1 MIDTLIFDMDG
12 LLIDSEPYWKL
23 AEKEVFGELGL
34 NLNDELLRQVMGF
47 RLSEVVSHWYHFK
60 PWPSPDFIKTEQDVL
75 ECVKQLI
82 HDHADAMPGVYETLA
97 ASKSKG
103 YKMALASS
111 SAMSLIEVVVE
122 KLKIKDYFSHL
133 ISAESD
139 EYGKP
144 HPGIFIRTAAIMN
157 SKPANCLVIEDSV
170 NGMIAAKA
178 ARMQCLVVPEPEKFE
193 DGRFELADYK
203 MRSLTEFNLQHIC
216 LD

>member
-23 AEKEVFGELGL
+23 AEKKVFGKLGL
-34 NLNDELLRQVMGF
+34 NLDDELLRQVMGF
-47 RLSEVVSHWYHFK
+47 RLSEVVQHWYHYK
-60 PWPSPDFIKTEQDVL
+60 PWPNPDFIKTEQEVL

-111 SAMSLIEVVVE
+111 SAMSLIEVVIA

-139 EYGKP
+139 EFGKP
-144 HPGIFIRTAAIMN
+144 HPGIFIRTAVLMN

-178 ARMQCLVVPEPEKFE
+178 ARMQCLVVPEREKF
-193 DGRFELADYK
+193 DDKRFELADFK
-203 MRSLTEFNLQHIC
+203 MHSLTEFDLHHIC